1 MKKILI
7 LLSFLSL
14 FIISCCAHRDDN
26 RHIHEE
32 TAAGQIEK
40 HTSSDVHNHGIETDT
55 LKPGPIRSIF
65 KTGGVVM
72 AGNKNTVLITSKSA
86 GIIRFSSPV
95 VYPGSGVKKG
105 QILFTISGG
114 SLTEDNPIL
123 RIEQL
128 RSDLARAR
136 ENYERAQR
144 LLPEKIITTEN
155 FLSARNEYEKLLLEY
170 ENISRTLSD
179 NELLTVAPADGFV
192 REVFVK
198 EGQKVSS
205 GETVASLQTTG
216 SMVLK
221 ALVPPDKINIIPSV
235 KGAWFRVSGSDILY
249 KTEELNGRIIS
260 YGKSIGENSLLIPL
274 LFGIDFIPGIAEGQY
289 AEVFLRGEEL
299 KDAITVPDRAI
310 MEEYGRYYVFVKDSD
325 GGFAKRYFTKGQGDG
340 ERTIVTEGL
349 KAGEIIVSEG
359 AYQVKLIQMQ
369 GSVPAH
375 VHNH

>member
-1 MKKILI
+1 MKKIHI
-7 LLSFLSL
+7 FLSFIFLIFAYS
-14 FIISCCAHRDDN
+14 CAHRDGD

-32 TAAGQIEK
+32 TVSGQNEK
-40 HTSSDVHNHGIETDT
+40 HTSSDVHDHVIETDT
-55 LKPGPIRSIF
+55 LKPGSFRSVF
-65 KTGGVVM
+65 KTGGVIM
-72 AGNKNTVLITSKSA
+72 AGNKNTVLVTSKSA

-114 SLTEDNPIL
+114 GLSEDNPVL
-123 RIEQL
+123 RVEQL

-144 LLPEKIITTEN
+144 LLPEKIITAEN
-155 FLSARNEYEKLLLEY
+155 FLSAKNEYEKLLLEY

-179 NELLTVAPADGFV
+179 NEVLTVSPADGYV
-192 REVFVK
+192 REIFVK

-221 ALVPPDKINIIPSV
+221 ALVPPDKMIIIPSV
-235 KGAWFRVSGSDILY
+235 QGAWFRVSGSDILY
-249 KTEELNGRIIS
+249 KTEELNGRLIS
-260 YGKSIGENSLLIPL
+260 SGKSIGESSLLIPL
-274 LFGIDFIPGIAEGQY
+274 LFGIDFIPGIPEGQY
-289 AEVFLRGEEL
+289 AEVYLRGEEL
-299 KDAITVPDRAI
+299 KEALTVPDGAI

-325 GGFAKRYFTKGQGDG
+325 GDYVKRYFTKGPGDG
-340 ERTIVTEGL
+340 ERTLVKEGL
-349 KAGEIIVSEG
+349 KAGEIIVTGG
-359 AYQVKLIQMQ
+359 AYQVKLMQMQ